1 MTTSTTTLSGDCA
14 CDEGGILSSICQD
27 VESLD
32 LHSVEALGDL
42 IRSKVEEAGAGHCSQ
57 SDMDLCT
64 QTIKNNIG
72 L

>member
-1 MTTSTTTLSGDCA
+1 
-14 CDEGGILSSICQD
+14 
-27 VESLD
+27 LD